1 MALIPL
7 QIQAGVFR
15 NGTEFEQSNRW
26 RDASL
31 VRWHNGSMRPVGGWS
46 TRVSSAFD
54 AAARGMHSWVDNSD
68 DSHIVA
74 GTYAKLFH
82 VNASGTVVEITPSGL
97 TAGSE
102 DAAVNLGYGGGYY
115 GLGYYGV
122 ERPNTGV
129 FQEATTWSLDN
140 WGEYLVAC
148 SPQDGKLYEW
158 QLDTGVVAAQI
169 SNAPVDNLGL
179 IVTEERFLFALG
191 AGSNPRKV
199 QWCDREDNTTWT
211 PDATNEAGDIEL
223 QTNGQIMAAARVRGK
238 TLIVTDN
245 DAHSAT
251 YQGPPFVYGFERVG
265 TACGL
270 VSRKAIASIDDGAF
284 WMGARGFFMFDGSI
298 AREIP
303 CDVSDYVF
311 ADINKNQISKTYAVH
326 NSQYGE
332 IWWFYP
338 SNDSLENNKYVA
350 FDYLEKHWEIGEI
363 DRTCGVDRGVFTNP
377 IWVDASG
384 NIYDQELSE
393 QLGHGSYDVFAET
406 GPISLGA
413 GDNIMKVTSLIP
425 DEKTQGDVTVTFKT
439 RFYPND
445 SESSFG
451 PYTMSNPTD
460 VRFSGRQVRMRVDG
474 ARNTAWRSG
483 VMRIEAKPGGNR

>member
-1 MALIPL
+1 
-7 QIQAGVFR
+7 
-15 NGTEFEQSNRW
+15 
-26 RDASL
+26 
-31 VRWHNGSMRPVGGWS
+31 
-46 TRVSSAFD
+46 
-54 AAARGMHSWVDNSD
+54 
-68 DSHIVA
+68 
-74 GTYAKLFH
+74 
-82 VNASGTVVEITPSGL
+82 
-97 TAGSE
+97 
-102 DAAVNLGYGGGYY
+102 
-115 GLGYYGV
+115 
-122 ERPNTGV
+122 
-129 FQEATTWSLDN
+129 
-140 WGEYLVAC
+140 
-148 SPQDGKLYEW
+148 
-158 QLDTGVVAAQI
+158 
-169 SNAPVDNLGL
+169 
-179 IVTEERFLFALG
+179 
-191 AGSNPRKV
+191 
-199 QWCDREDNTTWT
+199 
-211 PDATNEAGDIEL
+211 
-223 QTNGQIMAAARVRGK
+223 MAAARVRGK

-363 DRTCGVDRGVFTNP
+363 DRTCGIDRGVFTNP